1 MMKLWD
7 TTTHAPFPTLKDFLV
22 NCHYLTPEAKQLVA
36 IFSRTTATT
45 GAGLFGLVRVA
56 RKGKADGSR
65 GLRRAFAEEG
75 EDGEFEV
82 SRYYVV

>member
-45 GAGLFGLVRVA
+45 GAGLFGLVRVV
-56 RKGKADGSR
+56 REGKADCAGR
-65 GLRRAFAEEG
+65 LPRRAKMG
-75 EDGEFEV
+75 S
-82 SRYYVV
+82 SRCRVTMSCE